1 MMFACVS
8 VFVWR
13 GEGER
18 ERRRGGVVV
27 RCAVLSVWTLCA
39 WCDVCVVCVMYEM

>member
-8 VFVWR
+8 VFVWE

-18 ERRRGGVVV
+18 ERRGGGVVV
-27 RCAVLSVWTLCA
+27 WCAVLSVSVV
-39 WCDVCVVCVMYEM
+39 CDVCVCGVCDV